1 MSVYQESRR
10 FTLFIFLKRPRV
22 LFFFF
27 EQVSK
32 NLLRYFKEYIA
43 TRTYFHKLSKLLS

>member
-10 FTLFIFLKRPRV
+10 FTLFIFFKRPRV
-22 LFFFF
+22 PFFFF
-27 EQVSK
+27 LEQVSK

-43 TRTYFHKLSKLLS
+43 TRTYFHKLS

>member
-22 LFFFF
+22 LFFF

-32 NLLRYFKEYIA
+32 NLLRYFKESIA